1 MMFWPPDDDYMCSKH
16 IDALNRFIVKQDF
29 VHQVGLLLRVLSQP
43 VHETATYGFDS
54 SSDCVKQF

>member
-29 VHQVGLLLRVLSQP
+29 VHQVGLLLR
-43 VHETATYGFDS
+43 TYGFDS